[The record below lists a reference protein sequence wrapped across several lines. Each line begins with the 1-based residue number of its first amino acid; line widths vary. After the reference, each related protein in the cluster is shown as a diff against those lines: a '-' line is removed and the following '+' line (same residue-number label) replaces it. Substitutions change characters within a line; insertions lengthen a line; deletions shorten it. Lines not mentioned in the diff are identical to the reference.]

1 MKMVK
6 MANQAGADA
15 IKLQTYTAD
24 TMTFNI
30 DSDEFRVIDQSSPWN
45 GKHMYDLYNEASTPW
60 EWHEEIFNYAK
71 KLILLAFSSQF
82 DDSAVDFLEG
92 LDVPAYKIASFEC
105 IDTQLIKKAASTGK
119 PLIISTGMAT
129 KEEIFEAINAARE
142 VNCRDLAIL
151 KCTSNYPA
159 SPSNTNISS
168 IRAMRDIFNCEV
180 GISDHTLG
188 IGVSCAAISFGATII
203 EKHLTLDRSVEGIDA
218 DFSMEP
224 DEFKMMIEEIH
235 KAWESQ
241 GDIIFGGTE
250 AEKKSRQRRRSLY
263 FSKNINSGTILSSE
277 HIKRVR
283 PGNGLKPKYFDMLI
297 GKKLKKSVKMG
308 EPISWE
314 VFY

>member
-1 MKMVK
+1 MKIGHKDISLENKPFIIAELSANHNQSIETAMKLVK
-6 MANQAGADA
+6 MAYQAGADA

-71 KLILLAFSSQF
+71 KLNLLAFSSPF

-105 IDTQLIKKAASTGK
+105 VDTQLIKKAASTGK

-168 IRAMRDIFNCEV
+168 IRAMRDIFNV
-180 GISDHTLG
+180 KLVFLITLWVL
-188 IGVSCAAISFGATII
+188 VS
-203 EKHLTLDRSVEGIDA
+203 HVLQSVLEQQL
-218 DFSMEP
+218 S
-224 DEFKMMIEEIH
+224 
-235 KAWESQ
+235 
-241 GDIIFGGTE
+241 
-250 AEKKSRQRRRSLY
+250 KS
-263 FSKNINSGTILSSE
+263 I
-277 HIKRVR
+277 
-283 PGNGLKPKYFDMLI
+283 
-297 GKKLKKSVKMG
+297 
-308 EPISWE
+308 
-314 VFY
+314 